1 MTTILTYGTGI
12 AITTVLMITGSLV
25 GGLVAQALPAHKIS
39 RVGWEDGCA
48 DVNSHSDTH
57 HNYRPHLSDH
67 MKGYDH
73 GLADCISQDSY
84 NTVDM
89 NHNTYNNN
97 NDNNNPS
104 STTTTTNNQGQA
116 NTTTTTNPT
125 TTTTNNQGQ
134 ANNQRVFCVVAVGTC
149 NVTSGQA
156 QNLNNN

>member
-57 HNYRPHLSDH
+57 HNYHPHLSDH
-67 MKGYDH
+67 MKHYDH

-104 STTTTTNNQGQA
+104 STTTNNQGQA

>member
-1 MTTILTYGTGI
+1 MNHNTYNNNNDNNNPSSTT
-12 AITTVLMITGSLV
+12 TTTNNQG
-25 GGLVAQALPAHKIS
+25 QERY

-57 HNYRPHLSDH
+57 ERLNSHTNYEHHSYDY